1 MPATLPLQMTTVH
14 FLISDMV
21 SCNKCH
27 GIVAIPGQGIAPWHA
42 ALTDSDIVTVGDTP
56 VTVERVMLLRPVM
69 SDALVSSCLI
79 HKVDDGLATDTHD
92 GSSNNHVGCDA
103 LCHCRIE

>member
-1 MPATLPLQMTTVH
+1 MSPLLDPKKPQESPGCAVP
-14 FLISDMV
+14 ISARG
-21 SCNKCH
+21 NR
-27 GIVAIPGQGIAPWHA
+27 GWGIAPWHA
-42 ALTDSDIVTVGDTP
+42 ALTDSDVVTVGDTP